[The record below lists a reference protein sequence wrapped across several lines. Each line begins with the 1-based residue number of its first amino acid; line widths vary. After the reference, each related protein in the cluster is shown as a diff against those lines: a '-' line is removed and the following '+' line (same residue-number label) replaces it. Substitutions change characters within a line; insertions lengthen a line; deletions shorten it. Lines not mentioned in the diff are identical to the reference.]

1 MMNEELYDILRASAD
16 RTGLPVM
23 KSTQFIS
30 TTEKYGKDVFLS
42 IKHIG
47 TNRLPKPSQLSW
59 LPSHRFWTI
68 LLSSSTSH
76 YRGGRAENVM
86 PTTM

>member
-30 TTEKYGKDVFLS
+30 TTE
-42 IKHIG
+42 
-47 TNRLPKPSQLSW
+47 
-59 LPSHRFWTI
+59 
-68 LLSSSTSH
+68 
-76 YRGGRAENVM
+76 
-86 PTTM
+86 